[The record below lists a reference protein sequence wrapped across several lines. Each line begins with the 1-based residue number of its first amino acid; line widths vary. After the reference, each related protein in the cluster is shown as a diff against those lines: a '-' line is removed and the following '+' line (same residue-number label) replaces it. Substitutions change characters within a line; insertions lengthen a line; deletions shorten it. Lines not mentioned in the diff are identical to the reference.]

1 MQKISIFVMLKTK
14 GMNTKPHSYIR
25 PQLSALLVL
34 GIGILLAAKPAFAFK
49 PDSLRVADE
58 SCRFR
63 PVQLIAPTVLITT
76 GAIGVSNGWF
86 CDRKN
91 DVRDNFEDWRGDRR
105 LKIDEYVQYL
115 PVAAH
120 LGLGF
125 VGADA
130 RHPFRERIA
139 VAATG
144 CIIMQNIVS
153 VTKYFV
159 NEKRPDSNAHNSF
172 PSGHTATAFVG
183 AEMIRKEYGNAW
195 GAGAYAVAGS
205 IGFLRMYNDR
215 HWLNDVLAG
224 AGIGI
229 LAANAAY
236 WILPAERKLFHWD
249 QTTEMSILPVYN
261 IDNHSFCLALTAVF

>member
-1 MQKISIFVMLKTK
+1 MLKTK

-25 PQLSALLVL
+25 PQLLALLVL

-63 PVQLIAPTVLITT
+63 
-76 GAIGVSNGWF
+76 
-86 CDRKN
+86 
-91 DVRDNFEDWRGDRR
+91 DNFEDWRGDRR
-105 LKIDEYVQYL
+105 LKIDGYVQYL

-261 IDNHSFCLALTAVF
+261 IDNHSLSLAFTAVF